1 MAPAAGDGATICRYG
16 AGTQCGAVTSSHTI
30 VVRAQV
36 LFILYIVEDT
46 RFETLWSQ
54 ILENLTLFRFRLNT
68 LLLLLPFKNIHTIPS

>member
-1 MAPAAGDGATICRYG
+1 M
-16 AGTQCGAVTSSHTI
+16 TSSHTI

-54 ILENLTLFRFRLNT
+54 ILENLTLFRFRLKT
-68 LLLLLPFKNIHTIPS
+68 LLLLLLFKNIHTKL